1 MIARALWWSLVLL
14 LLPLATSGAQEIAVD
29 LDAAARP
36 AAEKAR
42 DATSMPLE
50 VLDWIGLEE
59 GAVVLD
65 IQAGRGYHT
74 WIFSDAVGPEG
85 KVYSQSNF
93 RSESLQARIASGA
106 TPEANVE
113 YVPEIAEVPDGA
125 LDLAFT
131 DRNYHDFDPDG
142 IDQTLATIK
151 SKLKPGGLYV
161 VIDAEAAEG
170 RDTEAHRIASDVIVE
185 EVTGAGF
192 ELLDQSD
199 MLANPEDDH
208 VGPKWDQRDSLD
220 RSLLKFQKPA
230 EGHENH
236 M

>member
-1 MIARALWWSLVLL
+1 MIARALLWSLVVA
-14 LLPLATSGAQEIAVD
+14 LLPLGAAAAQEVTVD
-29 LDAAARP
+29 LDAAGRP
-36 AAEKAR
+36 AAEKER
-42 DATSMPLE
+42 DTTSKPME
-50 VLDWIGLEE
+50 VLEWIGIGE

-85 KVYSQSNF
+85 KVYSQSSF
-93 RSESLQARIASGA
+93 RPESLQARIASGA

-113 YVPEIAEVPDGA
+113 FVSRISEVPDGT
-125 LDLAFT
+125 LDLVFT
-131 DRNYHDFDPDG
+131 DRNYHDFNPEQVGEILGAVKDN
-142 IDQTLATIK
+142 
-151 SKLKPGGLYV
+151 LKPGGLFV

-170 RDTEAHRIASDVIVE
+170 RDTESHRIASDVIIE

-192 ELLDQSD
+192 ELVEQSD
-199 MLANPEDDH
+199 LLANPEDDH

-220 RSLLKFQKPA
+220 RSLLKFRKPA

>member
-1 MIARALWWSLVLL
+1 MTTRALLWSFVIA
-14 LLPLATSGAQEIAVD
+14 LLPLATAAAQELDVD
-29 LDAAARP
+29 LDAEGRP
-36 AAEKAR
+36 AEEKSR
-42 DATSMPLE
+42 DATSKPME
-50 VLDWIGLEE
+50 VLSWIGLEE

-65 IQAGRGYHT
+65 IQAGGGYHT

-85 KVYSQSNF
+85 TVYSQSSF
-93 RSESLQARIASGA
+93 RPESLQARIASGS

-113 YVPEIAEVPDGA
+113 FVAQISEVPDGT

-131 DRNYHDFDPDG
+131 DRNYHDIRPEQ
-142 IDQTLATIK
+142 IPEVLAAIK
-151 SKLKPGGLYV
+151 DNLKPGGLFV
-161 VIDAEAAEG
+161 VIDAEAAKG
-170 RDTEAHRIASDVIVE
+170 RDTESHRIASDVIVE

-192 ELLDQSD
+192 ELIDQND
-199 MLANPEDDH
+199 LLANPADDH
-208 VGPKWDQRDSLD
+208 VGPKWEERDSLD